1 KNKVGETVL
10 YTAIEKGYTDIINY
24 LISEIGVDVEKMDN
38 DNNNAIQVALLHQQG
53 NNSLLEDLV
62 KLDVDTERENENG
75 DNTFVSAI
83 KAENIKVIKEMID
96 KGLDVNN
103 VDKNG
108 DNALHIYFGNKSEH
122 MRLLQGLIKEGT
134 KINAFNSEGFS
145 PLYLAIKNGEGNQVE
160 ELMNYPKH
168 LNGQKV

>member
-1 KNKVGETVL
+1 M
-10 YTAIEKGYTDIINY
+10 
-24 LISEIGVDVEKMDN
+24 DVE
-38 DNNNAIQVALLHQQG
+38 L
-53 NNSLLEDLV
+53 
-62 KLDVDTERENENG
+62 ERENENG

-122 MRLLQGLIKEGT
+122 MRLLQRLIKEGT

-160 ELMNYPKH
+160 ELLEHGADIYNITEDGKTALDIVNEVDNKEIENIINQYNENQALEKEENH
-168 LNGQKV
+168 DNGNEEVSEKT